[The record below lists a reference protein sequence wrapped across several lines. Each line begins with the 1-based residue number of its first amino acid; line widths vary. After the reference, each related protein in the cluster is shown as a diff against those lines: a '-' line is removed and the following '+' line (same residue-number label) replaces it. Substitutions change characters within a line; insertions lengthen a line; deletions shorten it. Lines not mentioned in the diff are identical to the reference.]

1 MNVLAKAKS
10 DARVVEV
17 KETIDSGEALD
28 RAVAKVASG
37 SEKPH
42 APVKEVTT
50 L

>member
-28 RAVAKVASG
+28 RAEAKVASG
-37 SEKPH
+37 NAKPLH
-42 APVKEVTT
+42 PIDDKTD
-50 L
+50 

>member
-28 RAVAKVASG
+28 RAEAKVASG
-37 SEKPH
+37 NGKPWK
-42 APVKEVTT
+42 PIDDKTD
-50 L
+50 